1 MNYITTSNLKNNF
14 NNICM
19 SCIKYDEVFTI
30 TSKNGNVVLLNEN
43 NYNNMIES
51 LKLLRNSETRK
62 SILEAIDTPTDELIH
77 STPWERN

>member
-1 MNYITTSNLKNNF
+1 
-14 NNICM
+14 M

>member
-1 MNYITTSNLKNNF
+1 
-14 NNICM
+14 M

-62 SILEAIDTPTDELIH
+62 SVLEAIDTPTDELIH